1 MCYFKQQKDRDDMA
15 DKATS
20 LQKLAL
26 PSKTATKRT
35 DMWLCPKDVTVHHG
49 NWNTQMAFRN
59 KCKVII

>member
-1 MCYFKQQKDRDDMA
+1 MA

-35 DMWLCPKDVTVHHG
+35 DMRLCPKGVTVHTG
-49 NWNTQMAFRN
+49 N
-59 KCKVII
+59 